1 MPDKFVSYSCSD
13 NDVIAIG
20 KFLYKVADLQ
30 EVGTDL
36 IVSSLDEIKE
46 HCRGENIPFPSI
58 DSNDLKRGADCEV
71 LSPTSLGWKKGRVRF
86 KFIVEVEIEPEDLVN
101 TNIVTS
107 PGFN

>member
-1 MPDKFVSYSCSD
+1 MPDKFLSYSCSD

-58 DSNDLKRGADCEV
+58 DSDDLKKGADCEV
-71 LSPTSLGWKKGRVRF
+71 LSATSLGWKKGRVRF
-86 KFIVEVEIEPEDLVN
+86 KFIVEVEIEAENLTN
-101 TNIVTS
+101 TNTVKS
-107 PGFN
+107 PVLK